1 MAESIPMR
9 SAILFLWQNSDT
21 VVIGRHQ
28 NPYKECD
35 LAAMRKDNIAL
46 ARRPSGGG
54 AVFHDDKNLNF
65 SFIYDK
71 RDYDPERNYG
81 IIINAL
87 RALGISAEK
96 SGRNDILTQGKKF
109 SGNAFY
115 RAGGA
120 SVHHG
125 TIMIG
130 VNMARLARY
139 LNASALKLASKGVDS
154 VSSRVI
160 NLSAL
165 MPGLSA
171 WQVKESIKQAFLA
184 CHDQTEFL
192 APEVDFGRLTAIK
205 SKIEDADYIMGKK
218 YNFNRQAEFRFPEGE
233 IAVTID
239 ENNAIEIY
247 SDFLEADIIAL
258 AKERLAGGLSLSGKG
273 LPQRENEVL
282 DKIEELIREAQK

>member
-87 RALGISAEK
+87 RARISAEK
-96 SGRNDILTQGKKF
+96 AAETTSHARQKF
-109 SGNAFY
+109 RQRLY

-120 SVHHG
+120 ASHHG
-125 TIMIG
+125 T
-130 VNMARLARY
+130 
-139 LNASALKLASKGVDS
+139 
-154 VSSRVI
+154 
-160 NLSAL
+160 
-165 MPGLSA
+165 
-171 WQVKESIKQAFLA
+171 
-184 CHDQTEFL
+184 
-192 APEVDFGRLTAIK
+192 TAI
-205 SKIEDADYIMGKK
+205 E
-218 YNFNRQAEFRFPEGE
+218 
-233 IAVTID
+233 
-239 ENNAIEIY
+239 
-247 SDFLEADIIAL
+247 
-258 AKERLAGGLSLSGKG
+258 
-273 LPQRENEVL
+273 
-282 DKIEELIREAQK
+282 